1 MRGLEGTVSCGSDP
15 MLEQGECMR
24 SPSLED
30 EGAGQTMGD
39 ELAAAP
45 IPCRP
50 APLTGRR
57 YRFVSKIRP

>member
-50 APLTGRR
+50 ALLTGRR
-57 YRFVSKIRP
+57 